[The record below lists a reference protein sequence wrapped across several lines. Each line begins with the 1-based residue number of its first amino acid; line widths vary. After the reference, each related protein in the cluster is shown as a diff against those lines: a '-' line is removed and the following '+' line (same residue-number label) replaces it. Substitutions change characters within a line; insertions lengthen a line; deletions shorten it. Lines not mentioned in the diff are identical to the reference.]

1 MVEENKP
8 QEPTPETA
16 QAVAETPAE
25 GEKSNL
31 HLDKETGEMVSKT

>member
-16 QAVAETPAE
+16 QAAATPAE
-25 GEKSNL
+25 GEKFNL
-31 HLDKETGEMVSKT
+31 HLDKETGEMVSKR

>member
-16 QAVAETPAE
+16 E
-25 GEKSNL
+25 GEKPNL
-31 HLDKETGEMVSKT
+31 HHDKETGEMVSKR